1 MCSLLISTLYKLWN
15 LQPCLNLIEESWMAV
30 AIFRLS
36 KSPSKDLRIKI
47 LGKTGKEIGIF
58 FYLEE
63 VYIAK

>member
-1 MCSLLISTLYKLWN
+1 
-15 LQPCLNLIEESWMAV
+15 MAV

-36 KSPSKDLRIKI
+36 NSPSKDLRIKI

>member
-1 MCSLLISTLYKLWN
+1 
-15 LQPCLNLIEESWMAV
+15 MAV

-36 KSPSKDLRIKI
+36 KSPSKDLRMKI

-58 FYLEE
+58 FYIEE